1 MHQLSGDPLC
11 QLQVEDECTVEL
23 LKCQGLGP
31 FIFPHMG
38 HLDHLGH
45 WWGDPIFKHT
55 ETSLDVKNSWLM
67 GDENPR
73 KVWIEAAEKMSLFAG
88 ERVD

>member
-1 MHQLSGDPLC
+1 
-11 QLQVEDECTVEL
+11 
-23 LKCQGLGP
+23 
-31 FIFPHMG
+31 MG

>member
-1 MHQLSGDPLC
+1 MHRGALEVPGPGS
-11 QLQVEDECTVEL
+11 VYFSSH
-23 LKCQGLGP
+23 GP
-31 FIFPHMG
+31 FGSFG
-38 HLDHLGH
+38 SL
-45 WWGDPIFKHT
+45 
-55 ETSLDVKNSWLM
+55 LDVKNSWLM